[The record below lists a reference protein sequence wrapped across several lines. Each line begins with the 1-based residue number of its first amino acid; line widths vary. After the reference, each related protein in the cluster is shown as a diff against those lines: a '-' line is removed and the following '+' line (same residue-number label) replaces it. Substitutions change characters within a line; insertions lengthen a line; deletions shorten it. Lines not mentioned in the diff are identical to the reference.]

1 MFDLKFCHVCTY
13 FSHDFGTLNP
23 FIQTLVRQDF
33 KLVSARSCP
42 FRHHPSS
49 QDVVAEED
57 ICDMKM
63 NDCYPSKIEES
74 PKKMKKNLDEIL
86 TVVIRSIG
94 ERTENKCYQLIEKQI
109 SKRNIFIVRKTPFT
123 ESIKESFK
131 IAIEEKRKWLLC
143 IDADVLVRENAI
155 NDLLEFA
162 EKADSK
168 TFVMRG
174 DIVDKFL
181 DSPRSA
187 GIHLYKTKYLKE
199 AITEIP
205 LSKNAIRPESAMIE
219 KMENRGYKHKKLD
232 IFVGI
237 HDFEQY
243 YEDIYR
249 KLFVHGKKH
258 FNRIIDGKV
267 LEGWKVF
274 AEIDSDYVVAIEGF
288 KDGHRFKKNVEIDSN
303 AVFMKDFKNVLNKLG
318 LKEKVEFQ
326 GENLSYVDEIYGM
339 LKFNNILFKRLKRS
353 HKASYKKEKTIIC
366 YLTNFLS
373 LFVYKKSLR
382 KKLRK
387 SSRRKSREREFKR
400 VLSDSIDSD

>member
-1 MFDLKFCHVCTY
+1 
-13 FSHDFGTLNP
+13 
-23 FIQTLVRQDF
+23 
-33 KLVSARSCP
+33 
-42 FRHHPSS
+42 
-49 QDVVAEED
+49 
-57 ICDMKM
+57 
-63 NDCYPSKIEES
+63 
-74 PKKMKKNLDEIL
+74 MKKNLDESL

-143 IDADVLVRENAI
+143 IDADILVRENVI
-155 NDLLEFA
+155 NDLLEIA
-162 EKADSK
+162 EKEDSK
-168 TFVMRG
+168 TFVMKG
-174 DIVDKFL
+174 NILDKFI
-181 DSPRSA
+181 DSPRNA
-187 GIHLYKTKYLKE
+187 GNHLYKTKYLKE

-205 LSKNAIRPESAMIE
+205 LSKDAIRPESAMIE
-219 KMENRGYKHKKLD
+219 KMENRGYKHKKWD

-258 FNRIIDGKV
+258 FNRIIDGKI

-274 AEIDSDYVVAIEGF
+274 SEIDLDYLVAIEGF

-303 AVFMKDFKNVLNKLG
+303 AVFMKDFKNVLNKLR
-318 LKEKVEFQ
+318 LKEKVKLQ

-366 YLTNFLS
+366 HLTNFLS
-373 LFVYKKSLR
+373 LFIYKKSLR

-387 SSRRKSREREFKR
+387 NLRKKSREREFKR
-400 VLSDSIDSD
+400 VLRNSIDSN